1 MAARPG
7 VRRLIREAHVAGLR
21 LGVAT
26 TTTRQSLQ
34 ALLSALI
41 DPQAPDW
48 FAVKVTGDMVAAK
61 KPDPAAY
68 GVALQMLGVGAA
80 DCLAFEDSRVGL
92 AAARAAGLATI
103 VTPSHHLADD
113 DTTGALAVISDL
125 GEPDRPYRHIAGRGA
140 GVGWVTVS
148 VLGQWHADAG
158 KGPEAFAEQR

>member
-1 MAARPG
+1 M
-7 VRRLIREAHVAGLR
+7 RRLIREAHAAGLG

-48 FAVKVTGDMVAAK
+48 FTVKVTGDMVAAK

-68 GVALQMLGVGAA
+68 LVALRTLGVGAA

-113 DTTGALAVISDL
+113 DTTGALAVVSDL

-140 GVGWVTVS
+140 EAGWVTVP
-148 VLGQWHADAG
+148 VLDQWHADAA
-158 KGPEAFAEQR
+158 KDREAYAQ